1 MMTMNE
7 AEVERDVQDRAG
19 LLLARLYDEAA
30 TDVCAV
36 HAAAFSDG
44 GFERLYNADSAV
56 NVALRRPAAQL
67 TRADARRRMPRGDT
81 PVVHLFYSMFLP
93 PARRT

>member
-67 TRADARRRMPRGDT
+67 TPADAVSYACMWAYFGGEQTQRS
-81 PVVHLFYSMFLP
+81 HYL
-93 PARRT
+93 